1 VRASR
6 PRSRMHYTVP
16 AEKKMTCVG
25 IGTKWVVC
33 LAAACL
39 LLSATLAPASEPSD
53 LTYRDPAGRFVI
65 TVPAGWKIRPLGDSV
80 QIVRGDAYA
89 SVLLFDH
96 TSDVSALLDQL
107 GHNMGKKWRRFEPLG
122 RGESTLAGQKAS
134 TASFSGENAQGQQA
148 MLQLSG
154 VSSNNTAYV
163 LVIGAPKSD
172 LPKVQGTLT
181 QIEHSFSLLGMG
193 SPAGKEPNPS
203 LGLEVTDL
211 TSEDAAGYGLSDT
224 SGALVV
230 SMADNGPAEKAGV
243 HLHDL
248 IIAVAGQNIDST
260 AMLQQLLRSHKA
272 GDLLDIEVLRL
283 EENGKVEH
291 KTLKATLAAA
301 PTSE

>member
-1 VRASR
+1 MSR
-6 PRSRMHYTVP
+6 
-16 AEKKMTCVG
+16 VG
-25 IGTKWVVC
+25 TRTTAVIC
-33 LAAACL
+33 LATACL
-39 LLSATLAPASEPSD
+39 LMAATPAPGSEPSA

-65 TVPAGWKIRPLGDSV
+65 TVPVGWKIRPLGDSV

-89 SVLLFDH
+89 SVLLFEH

-107 GHNMGKKWRRFEPLG
+107 GQNMGKKWRRFDPLG

-134 TASFSGENAQGQQA
+134 TASFSGENAQGQPA
-148 MLQLSG
+148 ILQLSG
-154 VSSNNTAYV
+154 VSSNDTAYV

-172 LPKVQGTLT
+172 LPKVQETLT
-181 QIEHSFSLLGMG
+181 KIEHSFSLLGTG
-193 SPAGKEPNPS
+193 KPIGKESNPS
-203 LGLEVTDL
+203 LGLEATDPTL
-211 TSEDAAGYGLSDT
+211 EDAAGYGLSDT

-230 SMADNGPAEKAGV
+230 SLADNGPAQKAGV

-248 IIAVAGQNIDST
+248 IIAAAGQNIDSA
-260 AMLQQLLRSHKA
+260 AMLQQIIRSHKI
-272 GDLLDIEVLRL
+272 GDLLDLEVLRL

>member
-1 VRASR
+1 MNR
-6 PRSRMHYTVP
+6 
-16 AEKKMTCVG
+16 VG
-25 IGTKWVVC
+25 TRTTAVIF
-33 LAAACL
+33 LAAAGL

-65 TVPAGWKIRPLGDSV
+65 TVPAGWKIRPLGDSL

-107 GHNMGKKWRRFEPLG
+107 SQNMGKKWKRFESLG

-134 TASFSGENAQGQQA
+134 TASFSGENPQGHPSI
-148 MLQLSG
+148 LQLSA

-172 LPKVQGTLT
+172 LAKVQDTLT
-181 QIEHSFSLLGMG
+181 QIERSFSLLGTG
-193 SPAGKEPNPS
+193 KPAPEEPNPS
-203 LGLEVTDL
+203 LGLEATDL
-211 TSEDAAGYGLSDT
+211 TSEDAAGYGLSNT

-230 SMADNGPAEKAGV
+230 SLADNGPAQKAGV
-243 HLHDL
+243 QLHDL
-248 IIAVAGQNIDST
+248 IIAAAGQNIDSA
-260 AMLQQLLRSHKA
+260 AMLQQMIRSHKA
-272 GDLLDIEVLRL
+272 GDLLDLEVLRL
-283 EENGKVEH
+283 EENGKVER

>member
-1 VRASR
+1 
-6 PRSRMHYTVP
+6 
-16 AEKKMTCVG
+16 MTCVG

-33 LAAACL
+33 LATACL
-39 LLSATLAPASEPSD
+39 LMAATPAPASEPSA

-89 SVLLFDH
+89 SLLLFDH

-107 GHNMGKKWRRFEPLG
+107 GENMGKKWRRFEPLG

-148 MLQLSG
+148 MLQLSA

-172 LPKVQGTLT
+172 LPKVQDTLT
-181 QIEHSFSLLGMG
+181 QIERSFSLLGTG
-193 SPAGKEPNPS
+193 KPAGEEPTPS

-230 SMADNGPAEKAGV
+230 SIADNGPAQQAGV
-243 HLHDL
+243 QLHDL
-248 IIAVAGQNIDST
+248 IVTAGGRNIDSA
-260 AMLQQLLRSHKA
+260 AMLQQVIRSHKS
-272 GDLLDIEVLRL
+272 GDLLDLEILRL

-291 KTLKATLAAA
+291 KTLQATLAAA
-301 PTSE
+301 LRPE

>member
-1 VRASR
+1 MNR
-6 PRSRMHYTVP
+6 
-16 AEKKMTCVG
+16 VG
-25 IGTKWVVC
+25 TRTTAVIC
-33 LAAACL
+33 LAAAGL

-89 SVLLFDH
+89 SVLLFEH

-107 GHNMGKKWRRFEPLG
+107 GQNMEKKWKRFESLG

-134 TASFSGENAQGQQA
+134 TASFSGENAQGQPA
-148 MLQLSG
+148 ILQLSG
-154 VSSNNTAYV
+154 VRSANNTAYV

-172 LPKVQGTLT
+172 LPKVQDTLT
-181 QIEHSFSLLGMG
+181 KIERSFSLLGTG
-193 SPAGKEPNPS
+193 KPAGKEPNPS
-203 LGLEVTDL
+203 LGLEATDL
-211 TSEDAAGYGLSDT
+211 TSEDAAGYGLCDT

-230 SMADNGPAEKAGV
+230 SMSDNGPAQKAGV

-248 IIAVAGQNIDST
+248 IIAAAGQDIDSA
-260 AMLQQLLRSHKA
+260 AMLQQVIRSHKA
-272 GDLLDIEVLRL
+272 GDLLDLEVLRL